1 MPTGKYRNQC
11 KKCKNARRKNANASE
26 AAKKAR
32 SDRRDTTPL
41 PSACV
46 QCGKGPSEVEFR
58 WRDDVKK
65 GGWRET
71 CTACY
76 NAKKYHATYRD
87 KKNQEDPETFRAHN
101 TAVHLAWVLQNPDRM
116 REYQELQRTD
126 PERKFKA
133 LLTYV
138 RAKNRK
144 NGTVIDKDGGD
155 EGEEEEEGEEDVDDE
170 NSDDDYEFSVGM
182 SSDSR
187 AALAR
192 VPLRVCMNDADT
204 LKARFS
210 MPCHYCCHTPAPG
223 GVLNCL
229 DRIDTSGH
237 YDASNTVAACCAC
250 NKMRGCMAVDELIDN
265 VRRIYQ
271 HRHIADG
278 EGPSEPMRRLTFG
291 GTVERRSAAKK
302 EKRDLLTLDEKI
314 ELWSSPCYLCNRL
327 PALGIDRVNSSDDY
341 TASSC
346 RPCCSTYCNYMKCDW
361 DLADFLGHI
370 RRVYLHTEQ
379 WVIRD
384 VGDFPITGHSKQ
396 ERTSVAC
403 SSRFLSGSER
413 SEIMIAFPG
422 IGPACKIMGVNKGAL
437 QDAIVKRT
445 RVNRMTWERITRS
458 EFERM
463 TRRNPTDGTSLV
475 RSVLSSALNQ

>member
-1 MPTGKYRNQC
+1 VDGYLYTNLQIKKKQFLHNKNLTSLLKNCKLSKSLCIVIFKMMLRTCQDCNESKDEATAFERMPTGKYRNQC

-101 TAVHLAWVLQNPDRM
+101 TAVHLTWVLQNPDRM

-170 NSDDDYEFSVGM
+170 KQRRRLRVFSRHVIRQQGCT
-182 SSDSR
+182 R
-187 AALAR
+187 ARPSPCVHERCGHPESPLLHALPLLLPHASAGWR
-192 VPLRVCMNDADT
+192 PQLPGPHRHERPLRRIKHC
-204 LKARFS
+204 
-210 MPCHYCCHTPAPG
+210 G
-223 GVLNCL
+223 GVLCL
-229 DRIDTSGH
+229 
-237 YDASNTVAACCAC
+237 
-250 NKMRGCMAVDELIDN
+250 
-265 VRRIYQ
+265 Q
-271 HRHIADG
+271 
-278 EGPSEPMRRLTFG
+278 
-291 GTVERRSAAKK
+291 
-302 EKRDLLTLDEKI
+302 
-314 ELWSSPCYLCNRL
+314 
-327 PALGIDRVNSSDDY
+327 
-341 TASSC
+341 
-346 RPCCSTYCNYMKCDW
+346 
-361 DLADFLGHI
+361 
-370 RRVYLHTEQ
+370 
-379 WVIRD
+379 
-384 VGDFPITGHSKQ
+384 
-396 ERTSVAC
+396 
-403 SSRFLSGSER
+403 
-413 SEIMIAFPG
+413 
-422 IGPACKIMGVNKGAL
+422 
-437 QDAIVKRT
+437 QDARLHG
-445 RVNRMTWERITRS
+445 
-458 EFERM
+458 
-463 TRRNPTDGTSLV
+463 RR
-475 RSVLSSALNQ
+475 